1 MQLIDC
7 QTVHSP
13 LHWHETENMKK
24 THVNVNCV
32 CVRFNLKAKYE
43 KKIFETNI
51 RLTNILDFGIKSRYR
66 LYRINI
72 VALFGRSDAN
82 DILCKSIFS
91 NDQTL
96 LHKTNRKTN
105 DVVFGPIFC
114 NSVELIPVSS

>member
-43 KKIFETNI
+43 KKY
-51 RLTNILDFGIKSRYR
+51 LKQILDLQTF
-66 LYRINI
+66 L
-72 VALFGRSDAN
+72 
-82 DILCKSIFS
+82 IL
-91 NDQTL
+91 
-96 LHKTNRKTN
+96 
-105 DVVFGPIFC
+105 V
-114 NSVELIPVSS
+114 